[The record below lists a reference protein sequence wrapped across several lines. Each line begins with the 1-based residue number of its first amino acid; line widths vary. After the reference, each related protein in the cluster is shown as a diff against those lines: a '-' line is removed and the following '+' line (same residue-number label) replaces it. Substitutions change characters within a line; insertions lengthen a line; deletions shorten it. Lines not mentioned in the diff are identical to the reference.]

1 VPASFSTRRQEI
13 RTAPYD
19 NATYE
24 THIAMSQPI
33 RPAVSSTLRPTGAP
47 SAPAADVSWSD
58 PTQRGPL
65 ITLAVLTLLLVLAYL
80 DSFALIMEEWSKPLY
95 SHGYIVP
102 IFALGLLWVRFQPF
116 RPVPAVERWIG
127 LGILVAGLSIRL
139 AGIYFTS
146 TPVDRY
152 SFLICI
158 LGIFML
164 VGGWHTIRWAGPALG
179 FLIFMFPLP
188 SVLEQGVLWRLQTL
202 ASVGSTFVLQ
212 TLGVA
217 AFREGNLIKVPG
229 ADLNIADACSGL
241 RMLTIFGAL
250 AVAMVFL
257 VERPWWDK
265 FIILLSAIPIA
276 LLVNIIRITVTGLL
290 YMWVGQDNEFA
301 KKLGHDWAGFFMM
314 PLALGFLWIE
324 LQILER
330 LTVPV
335 EVAQYR
341 PVGGRSATI
350 PAR

>member
-1 VPASFSTRRQEI
+1 
-13 RTAPYD
+13 
-19 NATYE
+19 
-24 THIAMSQPI
+24 MSQPI
-33 RPAVSSTLRPTGAP
+33 RPTVAPSLRPAGIP
-47 SAPAADVSWSD
+47 SASAAEVSWND
-58 PTQRGPL
+58 PSQRVPL
-65 ITLAVLTLLLVLAYL
+65 ITLGVLTLMLVLAYL

-116 RPVPAVERWIG
+116 RPVPAMERWIG
-127 LGILVAGLSIRL
+127 LAILVAGLSIRL
-139 AGIYFTS
+139 FGVYTTTS
-146 TPVDRY
+146 PIDRY
-152 SFLICI
+152 SFLISI
-158 LGIFML
+158 FGVFML

-179 FLIFMFPLP
+179 FLFFMFPLP
-188 SVLEQGVLWRLQTL
+188 SVIEQSILWRLQTL
-202 ASVGSTFVLQ
+202 ASVGSTFILQ

-241 RMLTIFGAL
+241 RMLTIFLAL

-290 YMWVGQDNEFA
+290 YMWVGKDNEFA

-335 EVAQYR
+335 EVGQYR